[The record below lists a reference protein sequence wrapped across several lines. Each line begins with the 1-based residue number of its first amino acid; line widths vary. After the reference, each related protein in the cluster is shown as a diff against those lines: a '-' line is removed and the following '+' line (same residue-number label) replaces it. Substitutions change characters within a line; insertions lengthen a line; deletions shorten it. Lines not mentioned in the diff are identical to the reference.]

1 MARYRFMV
9 LVSVFTALVLVASL
23 GSAQENEV
31 YTDVGG
37 WVIPRDVL
45 QIIMNDTA
53 IPPGFPSL
61 QAHRDFA
68 RQFYVCDNN
77 FTFDM
82 VGLYVYMR
90 EDGYYSNITQN
101 GGYALDYVGVYDPLA
116 GQIVLIFMN
125 NTFMRQN
132 TGDSFDFTANSSFR
146 LWFIVLDEGSFNK
159 GFLVLK
165 AFYRVWNSTTFAGW
179 GDGTYPNMVSCHLS
193 SNFSLASVMRGNVT
207 PATIT
212 ETRTETRTTTATA
225 TVTETRVETSTLTTT
240 KTATVTET
248 STLTVSETYTTRV
261 ATTATETTTITSP
274 TTRTATTTLSYTTT
288 VRELDETA
296 VAAVGVGGLV
306 LGIVAS
312 ALLTRR
318 R

>member
-1 MARYRFMV
+1 MVRYRFMV

-37 WVIPRDVL
+37 WVIPQDVL

-77 FTFDM
+77 FSFDM
-82 VGLYVYMR
+82 VGLYVYKKL
-90 EDGYYSNITQN
+90 GGGFSNITQESYIVD
-101 GGYALDYVGVYDPLA
+101 YAGVYDPLV
-116 GQIVLIFMN
+116 GQIVLIFLN
-125 NTFMRQN
+125 NSSVFDNYGGR
-132 TGDSFDFTANSSFR
+132 FDFSANSSFR

-159 GFLVLK
+159 GFLVAK
-165 AFYRVWNSTTFAGW
+165 AYYVVWNSTHFHNW
-179 GDGTYPNMVSCHLS
+179 GNQEMFPLNVPCRLS
-193 SNFSLASVMRGNVT
+193 ENFSLASVMRGNIT

-212 ETRTETRTTTATA
+212 ETWTTTATA

-240 KTATVTET
+240 KTATETVT
-248 STLTVSETYTTRV
+248 STLTVSETYTTTV
-261 ATTATETTTITSP
+261 AATTTETTTITSP
-274 TTRTATTTLSYTTT
+274 TTTTATTTLSYTTT

-296 VAAVGVGGLV
+296 VVAVGVGGLV

-312 ALLTRR
+312 ALLPRR

>member
-1 MARYRFMV
+1 MMARYRFMV
-9 LVSVFTALVLVASL
+9 LVSVFMALVFTASL

-31 YTDVGG
+31 YLDSGG
-37 WVIPRDVL
+37 WVIPQDVL
-45 QIIMNDTA
+45 QIMIKNTA

-68 RQFYVCDNN
+68 RQFYTCDNN

-82 VGLYVYMR
+82 IGLYVYMR

-125 NTFMRQN
+125 NTFMWQN
-132 TGDSFDFTANSSFR
+132 TGDSLDFTANSSFR

-179 GDGTYPNMVSCHLS
+179 GDGTYPNMMSCHLP
-193 SNFSLASVMRGNVT
+193 SNFSLASVMRGNIT

-212 ETRTETRTTTATA
+212 ETLTRTVTSTTTATA
-225 TVTETRVETSTLTTT
+225 IATETRTETATVTTTETKTSTLTIRETY
-240 KTATVTET
+240 TATV
-248 STLTVSETYTTRV
+248 
-261 ATTATETTTITSP
+261 ATTTTETTTLTSP
-274 TTRTATTTLSYTTT
+274 TTTTATATLSYTTT
-288 VRELDETA
+288 VRELDKMA
-296 VAAVGVGGLV
+296 VVAVGVGGLV

-312 ALLTRR
+312 ALLPRR
-318 R
+318 K

>member
-37 WVIPRDVL
+37 WVIPQDVL
-45 QIIMNDTA
+45 QIIMDDTA

-68 RQFYVCDNN
+68 RQFYVCDSN
-77 FTFDM
+77 FSFDM
-82 VGLYVYMR
+82 VGLYVYKKL
-90 EDGYYSNITQN
+90 GGGFSNITQK
-101 GGYALDYVGVYDPLA
+101 GYIVDYAGVYDPLA
-116 GQIVLIFMN
+116 GQIVLMFLN
-125 NTFMRQN
+125 NSSVFDN
-132 TGDSFDFTANSSFR
+132 YGGAFDFSANSSFR
-146 LWFIVLDEGSFNK
+146 LWFIILDEGSFNK
-159 GFLVLK
+159 GFLVAK
-165 AFYRVWNSTTFAGW
+165 AYYVVWNSTHFHNW
-179 GDGTYPNMVSCHLS
+179 GNQEIFPLNVPCRLS
-193 SNFSLASVMRGNVT
+193 ENFSLASVMRGNVT

-248 STLTVSETYTTRV
+248 STLTVSETYTTTV
-261 ATTATETTTITSP
+261 ATTTTETTTITSP
-274 TTRTATTTLSYTTT
+274 ATTTTTLSYTTT

-312 ALLTRR
+312 ALLARR